1 MKNWKH
7 KTNMV
12 EVRDCIV
19 ALAKKSGVNVGNV
32 VTATDFS
39 WIGFDGKTL
48 TSGTSGGSDFSTLED
63 VVKLLEVKPLK
74 VGEYDCVF
82 AEDGKS
88 VKIGCTTV
96 SLEKAEEVLARME
109 KLRAAKK

>member
-1 MKNWKH
+1 MKSWKH

-19 ALAKKSGVNVGNV
+19 ALAKKAGVNVGNV
-32 VTATDFS
+32 ATATGFA

-48 TSGTSGGSDFSTLED
+48 TSGTGGSDFSTLEE

-82 AEDGKS
+82 AADGKS
-88 VKIGCTTV
+88 VKIGCTNVT
-96 SLEKAEEVLARME
+96 LEKAEEVLACME
-109 KLRAAKK
+109 KLRAAK